1 MCPALPQDQSR
12 TLFTNF
18 RRNTLPRAK
27 IKALRFFVARKRL
40 QESKAG
46 NRKKKSCRMQLRI
59 KVRPPGRTTG
69 GTGRRKTMIRLHEMQ
84 LGIFPAA
91 GTSFQAAAY
100 YLVKKG
106 NT

>member
-1 MCPALPQDQSR
+1 MIS
-12 TLFTNF
+12 
-18 RRNTLPRAK
+18 
-27 IKALRFFVARKRL
+27 
-40 QESKAG
+40 
-46 NRKKKSCRMQLRI
+46 
-59 KVRPPGRTTG
+59 